1 MPSSPSLAVA
11 ALALLSLAAATPQTQ
26 NAAPDLAPQLTIAP
40 VAPPAPANPKL
51 PAIWVAG
58 DSTAA
63 RGAGDA
69 QQGWGVLL
77 ADYFDPAKMNVVN
90 CARGG
95 RSSRTFI
102 TEGLWGQLVAGI
114 RPGDIVLI
122 QFGINDA
129 GALNDEPPPPLRARG
144 SIPGLGDETKEID
157 NVITKR
163 HEVVHTYG
171 WYMRKMVADVKDKG
185 AKPVVLST
193 TVRNIWKDGRIE
205 RGAGRYGA
213 WAAQVAKEADV
224 PFIDVANLVADQL
237 EPMGQDKV
245 KALYPRDHTHFNA
258 AGADLHAAAVLAG
271 LKGLP
276 RSPIA
281 GTLSAKGETVAA
293 DRTGWLRLPRP
304 ADPSLPT
311 LFLIGDSTVR
321 NGRGDG
327 ANNQLGWGEP
337 VVAYFDPGKINV
349 VNRAVGGLSS
359 RTYLT
364 QGHWARVL
372 AMLRRGDFVMM
383 QFGRNDGSAVNDT
396 SRARGTIKGVGAEIQ
411 EIDNLLTKK
420 PETVFTFGHYL
431 RVFVEEARA
440 KGATP
445 IVCSLVPQ
453 KIWKDGKIL
462 REKDSYAGW
471 AGQVA
476 EAEGAPFLDL
486 NELAARRYDELGPQK
501 VEALFGDPHTHTS
514 PAGAE
519 VNAECVVAA
528 LKALRDDPLALYFSE
543 KAGGVPP
550 AAP

>member
-1 MPSSPSLAVA
+1 MPSPSRLTVA
-11 ALALLSLAAATPQTQ
+11 ALALLTAAAAQTPS
-26 NAAPDLAPQLTIAP
+26 AAPDLAPQPAP
-40 VAPPAPANPKL
+40 PPLAPPAPADPKL
-51 PAIWVAG
+51 PTIWVAG

-63 RGAGDA
+63 RGAGEA
-69 QQGWGVLL
+69 QQGWGVPF
-77 ADYFDPAKMNVVN
+77 ADYFDPAKINVVN

-102 TEGLWGQLVAGI
+102 TEGHWGELVSGI

-144 SIPGLGDETKEID
+144 SIPGLGEETKEID
-157 NVITKR
+157 NVLTKR

-171 WYMRKMVADVKDKG
+171 WYMRKMVADVKEKG
-185 AKPVVLST
+185 AMPIVLST
-193 TVRNIWKDGRIE
+193 TVRDIWKDGRIE

-213 WAAQVAKEADV
+213 WASEVAKGADV
-224 PFIDVANLVADQL
+224 PFIDVANLVADQF
-237 EPMGQDKV
+237 EQMGQDKV

-258 AGADLHAAAVLAG
+258 EGADLHAAAVVAG

-281 GTLSAKGETVAA
+281 GALSAKGEAVAA

-304 ADPSLPT
+304 ADPDLPS

-337 VVAYFDPGKINV
+337 VVAYFDPSKINV

-372 AMLRRGDFVMM
+372 AMLKRGDFVMM
-383 QFGRNDGSAVNDT
+383 QFGRNDGSPVNDDK
-396 SRARGTIKGVGAEIQ
+396 RARGTINGVGSEIQ
-411 EIDNLLTKK
+411 EIDNMLTKE

-431 RVFVEEARA
+431 RLFVEEARA

-453 KIWKDGKIL
+453 KIWKDGRIL

-471 AGQVA
+471 AEQVA

-486 NELAARRYDELGPQK
+486 NELAARRYEELGPQK
-501 VEALFGDPHTHTS
+501 TEALFGDPHTHTS

-519 VNAECVVAA
+519 VNASCVVAA
-528 LKALRDDPLALYFSE
+528 LKALKDDPLAPYFSE
-543 KAGGVPP
+543 KARDVPP
-550 AAP
+550 AGDP

>member
-528 LKALRDDPLALYFSE
+528 LKALRDDPLALYFSG